1 MAVARAVC
9 RHACHF
15 GQRNRRGRLRL
26 RLRRHERHRELDR
39 IARHTLQAAIHTLH
53 NDLQSLPLSAGEEEA
68 VIDQSSTQQLTGGAC
83 WVAAIIEFWQAG
95 FGFFAHNFLTVP
107 HLEESGELVP
117 ALAIGAMVLGVAVA
131 VSLYRKRD
139 SDPLDLA
146 ILRKRFYFDE
156 FYARLIGVTQEL
168 LAKISAFID
177 RWIIDAL
184 GVRGASTTTWGFGSV
199 LRLLQVGNIQ
209 A

>member
-1 MAVARAVC
+1 M
-9 RHACHF
+9 
-15 GQRNRRGRLRL
+15 
-26 RLRRHERHRELDR
+26 
-39 IARHTLQAAIHTLH
+39 QAAIHTLH